1 MMRAPAPKIRV
12 LSKWTAAQ
20 PQNREKHF
28 LVSQIH
34 NPAKNQIPQGF
45 VEIEAV
51 LTKRR
56 QAIAIHELQNTQQWL
71 VGWV

>member
-1 MMRAPAPKIRV
+1 
-12 LSKWTAAQ
+12 
-20 PQNREKHF
+20 

-34 NPAKNQIPQGF
+34 DPAKNQIPQGF